1 MKKSTIWFFLVFLA
15 GVICANVLGVVLGRE
30 LGAMNEYFINRYLY
44 TEIHGQELF
53 LYLFYKRA
61 PEFLILL
68 ILSVGIYGTLVVDC
82 YLSYLGFSVGFLSV
96 IAIMNAGISG
106 SVLTVGFFFPQW
118 LFYVPVLL
126 LWRYELMRYK
136 GLDGEYAA
144 SGRKKRRQMKLA
156 ASFLLAIA
164 LLFTG
169 LFLESYVN
177 PHLLKKIIQMLGRV

>member
-82 YLSYLGFSVGFLSV
+82 YLSYLVFSGAPCL
-96 IAIMNAGISG
+96 
-106 SVLTVGFFFPQW
+106 
-118 LFYVPVLL
+118 
-126 LWRYELMRYK
+126 E
-136 GLDGEYAA
+136 GL
-144 SGRKKRRQMKLA
+144 
-156 ASFLLAIA
+156 
-164 LLFTG
+164 
-169 LFLESYVN
+169 
-177 PHLLKKIIQMLGRV
+177 

>member
-68 ILSVGIYGTLVVDC
+68 ILSVDC

-118 LFYVPVLL
+118 LFYVPVLF

-144 SGRKKRRQMKLA
+144 SSRKKRRQMKLA
-156 ASFLLAIA
+156 ASCW
-164 LLFTG
+164 
-169 LFLESYVN
+169 
-177 PHLLKKIIQMLGRV
+177 P